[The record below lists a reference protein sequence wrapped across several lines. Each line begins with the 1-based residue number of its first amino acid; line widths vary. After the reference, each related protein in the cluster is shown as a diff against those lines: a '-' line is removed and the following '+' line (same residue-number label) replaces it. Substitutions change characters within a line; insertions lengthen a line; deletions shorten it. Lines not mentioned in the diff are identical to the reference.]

1 MLVSAFAL
9 RRTCMHI
16 IAYIFAYVRM
26 FLSVQSAKSFCY
38 VLSTNSFMNDIHK
51 IVRRATPLR

>member
-1 MLVSAFAL
+1 MFAL